1 MRCVASD
8 FAILETCVSALC
20 KSTKWASRKRLY
32 TVALENIVYDRC
44 SMTTAG
50 EQPSVAGSPLKDSL
64 YRFLWVALF
73 ASEIGAYMQNVG
85 ASWLITSLAPSP
97 FVVALLQVAFSL
109 SIFLLALPSGAI
121 ADIVDRRKLFLA
133 TQYFTL
139 AVAATLSLLTFS
151 GFTNSSILLVFSFML
166 GLGLAMALPVTIV
179 VQTELVPKQ
188 KALAAMT
195 LFSVAIYIGLGIGPL
210 LGGLIVAAAGPG
222 TVFALNA
229 LSFVGIIVFLH
240 RWHKPSEQKLL
251 PPEHVVGAIRTGLRY
266 MRHSAHVRA
275 LFVRDFALTICGS
288 ALISML
294 PLLARNGAG
303 SNSILFGVLVGAF
316 GIGGMIGGLVIVP
329 RIGKIPIERKVIM
342 ATITFSIS
350 LAIISFEHDALTL
363 FLAVLAI
370 GTSLVIANSSLN
382 FVAYNSVP
390 SWVKTRVVSVHQ
402 MLYWGGIAMGSIMW
416 GIVAEFFGIPVVL
429 LAASFGLIVGLAA
442 AIRYKLEPRIDIDM
456 SPSMHWSMPNISIDI
471 DDHKDGSALVEIE
484 FLIDPAH
491 SREFENVMQ
500 EVRILRLRD
509 GAINWGLFHDVENPS
524 RYIEA
529 YISESW
535 TEHLRQHERI
545 TKADLA
551 VEERAIAFHIGKDA
565 PRISHL
571 IGENVSSTTRQ
582 RPQQEG

>member
-1 MRCVASD
+1 MS
-8 FAILETCVSALC
+8 IGGQTAL
-20 KSTKWASRKRLY
+20 T
-32 TVALENIVYDRC
+32 
-44 SMTTAG
+44 
-50 EQPSVAGSPLKDSL
+50 GSPLRDNL
-64 YRFLWVALF
+64 YRFLWITLF

-85 ASWLITSLAPSP
+85 ASWLITSLEPSP
-97 FVVALLQVAFSL
+97 FIVALLQVAISL
-109 SIFLLALPSGAI
+109 SIFLLALPAGAV
-121 ADIVDRRKLFLA
+121 ADIIDRRKLFLA
-133 TQYFTL
+133 TQYFSL
-139 AVAATLSLLTFS
+139 ATAAILSILTFG
-151 GFTNSSILLVFSFML
+151 GFTNSSILLVFSFLL

-195 LFSVAIYIGLGIGPL
+195 LFSVAIYIGLGVGPL
-210 LGGLIVAAAGPG
+210 VGGLVVAAAGPG

-251 PPEHVVGAIRTGLRY
+251 PPEHVIGAIRTGLRF
-266 MRHSAHVRA
+266 MRHSTHVRA

-288 ALISML
+288 ALIALL
-294 PLLARNGAG
+294 PLLARNEAG
-303 SNSILFGVLVGAF
+303 SNSILFGLLVGAF

-329 RIGKIPIERKVIM
+329 RIRRIPVGNRVII
-342 ATITFSIS
+342 ATIAFALS
-350 LAIISFEHDALTL
+350 LAILSFQHDVITL
-363 FLAVLAI
+363 FLAVLTI

-416 GIVAEFFGIPVVL
+416 GIVAEIWGIPAAL
-429 LAASFGLIVGLAA
+429 LGAAIGLIIGLAA
-442 AIRYKLEPRIDIDM
+442 AKRYKLEPRIDVDM
-456 SPSMHWSMPNISIDI
+456 TPSMHWAMPNISIDI

-484 FLIDPAH
+484 FLIDPAR
-491 SREFENVMQ
+491 SQEFESAMQ
-500 EVRILRLRD
+500 EVRTLRLRD

-524 RYIEA
+524 RYVEA

-551 VEERAIAFHIGKDA
+551 IEQRAIAFHLGKDP
-565 PRISHL
+565 PRVSHL
-571 IGENVSSTTRQ
+571 IGENASEPRIK
-582 RPQQEG
+582 QQ